1 MGEEGKEES
10 ECPRRVRKHRGD
22 RTSGERVE
30 VLSTS
35 IPRTREYGDIYP
47 LDSFS
52 LDLGRSGLSF
62 CSPRLLFAQPKK
74 TRHTLC
80 SHNSTIL
87 CWRLALLLVP
97 LSVWFF
103 HIHPFR
109 PSALTFPRHTVP
121 RMFFV
126 PLPLSHCHR
135 SPLFS
140 SMPRPRLL
148 VSCLPVF
155 PLHHPNLSCL
165 SRIISFLYT
174 APAPMDERAVV
185 IICGLSPL
193 SSSSPFHL
201 CRPAVNSH
209 HPLSCNC

>member
-1 MGEEGKEES
+1 MGKEGKEES
-10 ECPRRVRKHRGD
+10 QCPRRVRKHCGD
-22 RTSGERVE
+22 RTSGERIDVF
-30 VLSTS
+30 STS

-52 LDLGRSGLSF
+52 LDLGFSGLSF
-62 CSPRLLFAQPKK
+62 SSPRLLFAQPKK

-109 PSALTFPRHTVP
+109 PSALTFPHHTVP

-135 SPLFS
+135 SPLSS
-140 SMPRPRLL
+140 SMPPSGFVSASFPPSPSNLVVSFAHDIHSIHGPSPNGRTGRCDHMWTVRPVLFL
-148 VSCLPVF
+148 ALPPMPSRCHF
-155 PLHHPNLSCL
+155 PP
-165 SRIISFLYT
+165 
-174 APAPMDERAVV
+174 PPVV
-185 IICGLSPL
+185 
-193 SSSSPFHL
+193 
-201 CRPAVNSH
+201 
-209 HPLSCNC
+209 